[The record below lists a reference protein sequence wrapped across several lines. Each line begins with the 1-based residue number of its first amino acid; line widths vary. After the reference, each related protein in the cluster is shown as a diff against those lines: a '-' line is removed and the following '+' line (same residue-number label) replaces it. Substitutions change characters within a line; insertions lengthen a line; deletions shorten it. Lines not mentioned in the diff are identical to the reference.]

1 MAIIKSAKKALRQNI
16 KRRAKNTVYKESLKD
31 LIRELKS
38 LIEKKDV
45 QAARNLL
52 PRVYKALD
60 KTAKVGVIKRN
71 AADRNKS
78 RLTKLIDR
86 TK

>member
-16 KRRAKNTVYKESLKD
+16 KRRARNTVYKESLKD

-38 LIEKKDV
+38 LIEKKDL